1 MYSVPLRRA
10 MVTGSDLPYPE
21 GVAAAEVLRVGAA
34 ATSHEGAEP
43 AAVAENKAGFATI
56 VWSSVVSLAMFMIVA
71 TNVFAGEIKRN
82 FRTGVTAVTG
92 LDVGLSLAL
101 IGVGHLVGVTV
112 GVAMLA
118 GIVLAWGILMPILS
132 SAHAGAGPDLAAAV
146 NDVFRHRVRF
156 IGAGAI
162 GVAAI
167 WSLGRLAGPVVGGV
181 MSSLRASRA
190 RSADPD
196 GDLPITERDI
206 PFNIVTI
213 ISAVCL
219 IPLGIL
225 LASFLSGGVIASATV
240 PLVIGALVYIV
251 IAGILVA
258 AVCGYMAGLI
268 GSSNSPV
275 SGLAILTILGAALL
289 LVALAHPGDPNAAK
303 ALVAYALFVTAIVIN
318 IATISNDNLQDL
330 KTGQLV
336 GATPWRQQVALIFG
350 VIFGSLVIPWLL
362 DMINHAFG
370 FQGSPMKGITSQPL
384 AAPQATLIS
393 ALAQGVITG
402 DLPWGFIRTGALI
415 GLGIVAIDEIL
426 RRTKRGQFPPLA
438 VALGIYLPMSVTFMV
453 VVGAFIGRYYNSWV
467 ATKPNGDVAKRLGV
481 LLASGLIVGESLG
494 GVILSGIIT
503 ATNKDAPL
511 NLVGPGFEFAAL
523 WIGGIAFVLVV
534 VAMYR
539 WVAGLARRAV

>member
-1 MYSVPLRRA
+1 
-10 MVTGSDLPYPE
+10 
-21 GVAAAEVLRVGAA
+21 
-34 ATSHEGAEP
+34 
-43 AAVAENKAGFATI
+43 
-56 VWSSVVSLAMFMIVA
+56 
-71 TNVFAGEIKRN
+71 
-82 FRTGVTAVTG
+82 
-92 LDVGLSLAL
+92 
-101 IGVGHLVGVTV
+101 
-112 GVAMLA
+112 
-118 GIVLAWGILMPILS
+118 
-132 SAHAGAGPDLAAAV
+132 
-146 NDVFRHRVRF
+146 VFRHRVRF

-219 IPLGIL
+219 IPLGVL

-289 LVALAHPGDPNAAK
+289 LVALAHPADPNAAK

-402 DLPWGFIRTGALI
+402 DLPWGYIRTGALI

-453 VVGAFIGRYYNSWV
+453 VVGAFIGKFYNSWV

-511 NLVGPGFEFAAL
+511 NLVGAGFEFAAL
-523 WIGGIAFVLVV
+523 WIGGIAFVLIVV
-534 VAMYR
+534 GMYR
-539 WVAGLARRAV
+539 WVAGLARRIA